1 MDYKLTDFLPTTKKE
16 CELRGWDE
24 LDVILFSG
32 DAYVDHPSFGPA
44 ILGRILEA
52 NGYRVAIVPQPDWH
66 GDFRDF
72 KKLGRPRLFFGVSP
86 GAMDSMVNRYTANRR
101 MRSEDAF
108 SPDSRHD
115 MRPDYPSIV
124 YTQILKKLYPDVP
137 VALGGIE
144 ASLRRISHYDYW
156 KDELRKCILC
166 DSGADLI
173 LYGMGERSIVELANA
188 LAEGKTMDQ
197 IHEMPQ
203 VAFYCKEKDIPGG
216 FKEDDIILHSHEEC
230 LHNKKG
236 QAENVRHLEE
246 EANKMHAQRMIQ
258 ETDGKYV
265 VVNPPFP
272 LMTTEELDAA
282 FDLPYT
288 RLPHPKY
295 KGKTIPAYEMI
306 KFSVNLHRGCFGGC
320 SFCTISAHQGK
331 FVVCRSK
338 ESILK
343 EVKKIIEMPDFKGYL
358 SDLGG
363 PSANMYGMHGKNQK
377 ACEVCK
383 RPSCVNPQIC
393 PNLNTDHS
401 KLLEIYHAVD
411 ALPGIKKSFIG
422 SGVRYDLLLHKSKD
436 EKVNQAAREYTRE
449 LITKHV
455 SGRLKVAP
463 EHTSPEVLKFMR
475 KPSFDL
481 FYEFKRIFDKIN
493 KEEGLNQQIIP
504 YFISSHPGCHEEDMA
519 ELAVITKGLDFHLE
533 QVQDFTP
540 TPMTIST
547 ETWYTGYDPYTLE
560 PVFSA
565 KTQKEKLA
573 QRMFFFWY
581 KPEERRAIES
591 ELRRIDRADLI
602 DKLYDKKSFGGNHGG
617 GFKGK
622 KTNFDDKAIG
632 STYDNPGV
640 GRGAKGKRGAGRN
653 AAEPNGGRGRG
664 RNAADRFAPK
674 GYGNV
679 GCYDE
684 EKYLNEGRPL
694 NGKFSRNGHAQQ
706 GRGNNTPQGRSNNA
720 NANIRDAV
728 AAARAELRN
737 QKEQGAG
744 FFKDKKKKSFNPN
757 FDTDNHNRK
766 NRYNSGDKN
775 ERGSRDKNE
784 RGSGD
789 RNERGSGDRNERG
802 SGRGRGNQGRNE
814 GRGRRK

>member
-32 DAYVDHPSFGPA
+32 DAYVDHPSFGSA

-124 YTQILKKLYPDVP
+124 YTQILKKLFPDVP

-188 LAEGKTMDQ
+188 FAEGKTMDE

-216 FKEDDIILHSHEEC
+216 FKDDDIILHSHEEC

-258 ETDGKYV
+258 EVDGKYV

-343 EVKKIIEMPDFKGYL
+343 EVKKIIAMPDFKGYL

-591 ELRRIDRADLI
+591 ELRRIGRSDLI
-602 DKLYDKKSFGGNHGG
+602 AKLYDKRDMKNGHPSAR
-617 GFKGK
+617 
-622 KTNFDDKAIG
+622 FDAKAIG

-640 GRGAKGKRGAGRN
+640 GRGARGKNRQGNSSYGSNSGRN
-653 AAEPNGGRGRG
+653 G
-664 RNAADRFAPK
+664 RNQSYQPK

-684 EKYLNEGRPL
+684 DKYLNNGKPLNARNHHEGSQRPL
-694 NGKFSRNGHAQQ
+694 SPR
-706 GRGNNTPQGRSNNA
+706 
-720 NANIRDAV
+720 
-728 AAARAELRN
+728 ELAKSV
-737 QKEQGAG
+737 KEQLKAEKGSG

-757 FDTDNHNRK
+757 FDEGNHRRGDMSQNRGNGK
-766 NRYNSGDKN
+766 QNHGNGRNSG
-775 ERGSRDKNE
+775 SF
-784 RGSGD
+784 SGD
-789 RNERGSGDRNERG
+789 NRNKGN
-802 SGRGRGNQGRNE
+802 SGRRGKR
-814 GRGRRK
+814 

>member
-32 DAYVDHPSFGPA
+32 DAYVDHPSFGSA

-124 YTQILKKLYPDVP
+124 YTQILKKLFPDVP

-188 LAEGKTMDQ
+188 FAEGKTMDE

-216 FKEDDIILHSHEEC
+216 FKDDDIILHSHEEC

-258 ETDGKYV
+258 EVDGKYV

-343 EVKKIIEMPDFKGYL
+343 EVKKIIAMPDFKGYL

-591 ELRRIDRADLI
+591 ELRRIGRSDLI
-602 DKLYDKKSFGGNHGG
+602 AKLYDKRDMKSGHPSAR
-617 GFKGK
+617 
-622 KTNFDDKAIG
+622 FDAKAIG

-640 GRGAKGKRGAGRN
+640 GRGARGKNRQGNSSYGPNSGRN
-653 AAEPNGGRGRG
+653 G
-664 RNAADRFAPK
+664 RNQSYQPK

-684 EKYLNEGRPL
+684 DKYLNNGKPLNARNRNDGSQRPL
-694 NGKFSRNGHAQQ
+694 SPR
-706 GRGNNTPQGRSNNA
+706 
-720 NANIRDAV
+720 
-728 AAARAELRN
+728 ELAKSV
-737 QKEQGAG
+737 KEQLKAEKGSG

-757 FDTDNHNRK
+757 FDEGNHRRGDMSQNRGNGK
-766 NRYNSGDKN
+766 QNHGNGRNSG
-775 ERGSRDKNE
+775 SF
-784 RGSGD
+784 SGD
-789 RNERGSGDRNERG
+789 NRNK
-802 SGRGRGNQGRNE
+802 GNA
-814 GRGRRK
+814 GRRGKR